1 MSHRRWGKI
10 GIKEGNKGESDE
22 GKKKEEGSEKEGWK
36 RRDRRKREV
45 GAGKERE

>member
-10 GIKEGNKGESDE
+10 GIKEGNEGESDE
-22 GKKKEEGSEKEGWK
+22 GKKKEGSEKEGWK
-36 RRDRRKREV
+36 RRDRRKTEE